1 MSLTPSKV
9 TWDPN
14 RYKATEYVITYDS
27 NGNPTLSKKEADYTG
42 VNYNFSSLPT
52 NTQTTTNTTTQ
63 QTGTT
68 TQAQTTEA
76 FGAVQPYYWNEGGGG
91 NGEGNQNQEIIKT
104 SPKQQP
110 QLSGFFKPLDKAM
123 QGKPVASLGTRI
135 KQKFEDIT
143 GKTERDWEDVDRDIE
158 IDRINAELAKGGL
171 DYEEEAT
178 LRNELSEL
186 QKQST
191 TGFFT
196 KPKDLAKKTYEK
208 TGLKKAVDFLKPFPL
223 KVADAMASPVQRS
236 RNSFNKIYFSQKN
249 GIYEN
254 GRIAGDP
261 NKSVFAGMNAESMFG
276 NPAKSAAD
284 RITKRNKTIA
294 TKNVSKEFIQ
304 NTKDMEK
311 ELNNYNKDHNNHNIS
326 EYSKDKAKTQG
337 TIQQLNPH
345 EMRNVAETGDA
356 GGGKGGKSI
365 ICTQMYQQTQLE
377 DWKKTMRLWYI
388 FQKKYLTM
396 EHQEGYHFLFKPF
409 VNGMKKSKVLT
420 ALGKHCAIARTNDI
434 KHIMFGT
441 PFSLS
446 GRLVRLVTEPICYIT
461 GKIKS
466 WL

>member
-27 NGNPTLSKKEADYTG
+27 NGTPTLSKKEADYTG
-42 VNYNFSSLPT
+42 VNYNFSSLPSGT
-52 NTQTTTNTTTQ
+52 TTQTTTDTTTQ

-76 FGAVQPYYWNEGGGG
+76 FGDVKPYYWNQGGD
-91 NGEGNQNQEIIKT
+91 NEGNQNQEIIKT
-104 SPKQQP
+104 SSKQQP
-110 QLSGFFKPLDKAM
+110 QLSGFFNPLDKAIS
-123 QGKPVASLGTRI
+123 GEPVGSLGMRV

-158 IDRINAELAKGGL
+158 IDRVNAELAKGGL

-223 KVADAMASPVQRS
+223 KIADAMVSPVQKS
-236 RNSFNKIYFSQKN
+236 RNSFNKNYFSQEN

-254 GRIAGDP
+254 GKIAGNP
-261 NKSVFAGMNAESMFG
+261 SKSVFAGMNSQSMFG
-276 NPAKSAAD
+276 NPAKSAAK
-284 RITKRNKTIA
+284 RIAKRNKTIA

-304 NTKDMEK
+304 NTKNMER
-311 ELNNYNKDHNNHNIS
+311 ELDNYNRDHNDHNIS
-326 EYSKDKAKTQG
+326 EYNRDKAKTQG
-337 TIQQLNPH
+337 TVQQLNPH

-356 GGGKGGKSI
+356 GGDSGGKI
-365 ICTQMYQQTQLE
+365 VCTMMNESYGFGSFRNKIWMKFHKDLSLEYQ
-377 DWKKTMRLWYI
+377 R
-388 FQKKYLTM
+388 
-396 EHQEGYHFLFKPF
+396 GYHRLFLPLVKIAKTNKIIKNILEHIA
-409 VNGMKKSKVLT
+409 VHSTIDMRQSMRGKKHL
-420 ALGKHCAIARTNDI
+420 LGRVYRKI
-434 KHIMFGT
+434 
-441 PFSLS
+441 L
-446 GRLVRLVTEPICYIT
+446 LPICYWV
-461 GKIKS
+461 GKI
-466 WL
+466 

>member
-76 FGAVQPYYWNEGGGG
+76 FGDVKPYYWNEGGGG

-191 TGFFT
+191 TGFSSFFT

-223 KVADAMASPVQRS
+223 KIADAMISPVQRS
-236 RNSFNKIYFSQKN
+236 RNSFNGSYFSQGTDEHQY

-254 GRIAGDP
+254 GRIAGNP
-261 NKSVFAGMNAESMFG
+261 NESVFAGMNSQSMFG
-276 NPAKSAAD
+276 NPAKSAAK
-284 RITKRNKTIA
+284 RIAKRNKTIA

-304 NTKDMEK
+304 NTKNMER
-311 ELNNYNKDHNNHNIS
+311 ELDNYNRDHNDHNIS
-326 EYSKDKAKTQG
+326 EYNRDKAKTQG
-337 TIQQLNPH
+337 TVQELNPH

-356 GGGKGGKSI
+356 GGDKGGKI
-365 ICTQMYQQTQLE
+365 VCTMMNESYGFGSFRNKIWLRHSKNLAPEYQ
-377 DWKKTMRLWYI
+377 I
-388 FQKKYLTM
+388 
-396 EHQEGYHFLFKPF
+396 GYHRIFLPL
-409 VNGMKKSKVLT
+409 VKKAKTNKVLKKILEHIAIHRT
-420 ALGKHCAIARTNDI
+420 IDIRQEERNKIHLLGRIYRKI
-434 KHIMFGT
+434 
-441 PFSLS
+441 L
-446 GRLVRLVTEPICYIT
+446 EPICYWV
-461 GKIKS
+461 GKI
-466 WL
+466 

>member
-76 FGAVQPYYWNEGGGG
+76 FGDVKPYYWNEGGGG
-91 NGEGNQNQEIIKT
+91 NGGNQNQEIIKT

-223 KVADAMASPVQRS
+223 KIADAMISPVQRS
-236 RNSFNKIYFSQKN
+236 RNSFNGSYFSQGTDEHQY

-254 GRIAGDP
+254 GRIAGNP
-261 NKSVFAGMNAESMFG
+261 NESVFAGMNAQSTFG
-276 NPAKSAAD
+276 NPAKSAAK
-284 RITKRNKTIA
+284 RIAKRNKTIA
-294 TKNVSKEFIQ
+294 TKKVSKEFIQ
-304 NTKDMEK
+304 NTKNMER
-311 ELNNYNKDHNNHNIS
+311 ELDNYNRDHNDHNIS
-326 EYSKDKAKTQG
+326 EYNRDKAKTQG
-337 TIQQLNPH
+337 TVQELNPH

-356 GGGKGGKSI
+356 GGDKGGKI
-365 ICTQMYQQTQLE
+365 VCTMMNESYGFGSFRNKIWLRHSKNLAPEYQ
-377 DWKKTMRLWYI
+377 I
-388 FQKKYLTM
+388 
-396 EHQEGYHFLFKPF
+396 GYHRIFLPL
-409 VNGMKKSKVLT
+409 VKKAKTNKVLKKILEHIAIHRT
-420 ALGKHCAIARTNDI
+420 IDIRQEERNKIHLLGRIYRKI
-434 KHIMFGT
+434 
-441 PFSLS
+441 L
-446 GRLVRLVTEPICYIT
+446 EPICYWV
-461 GKIKS
+461 GKI
-466 WL
+466 

>member
-76 FGAVQPYYWNEGGGG
+76 FGDVKPYYWNEGGGG

-223 KVADAMASPVQRS
+223 KIADAMISPVQRS
-236 RNSFNKIYFSQKN
+236 RNSFNGSYFSQGTDEHQY

-254 GRIAGDP
+254 GRIAGNP
-261 NKSVFAGMNAESMFG
+261 NESVFAGMNSQSMFG
-276 NPAKSAAD
+276 NPAKSAAK
-284 RITKRNKTIA
+284 RIAKRNKTIA

-304 NTKDMEK
+304 NTKNMER
-311 ELNNYNKDHNNHNIS
+311 ELDNYNRDHNDHNIS
-326 EYSKDKAKTQG
+326 EYNRDKAKTQG
-337 TIQQLNPH
+337 TVQELNPH

-356 GGGKGGKSI
+356 GGDKGGKI
-365 ICTQMYQQTQLE
+365 VCTMMNESYGFGSFRNKIWLRHSKNLAPEYQ
-377 DWKKTMRLWYI
+377 I
-388 FQKKYLTM
+388 
-396 EHQEGYHFLFKPF
+396 GYHRIFLPL
-409 VNGMKKSKVLT
+409 VKKAKTNKVLKKILEHIAIHRT
-420 ALGKHCAIARTNDI
+420 IDIRQEERNKIHLLGRIYRKI
-434 KHIMFGT
+434 
-441 PFSLS
+441 L
-446 GRLVRLVTEPICYIT
+446 EPICYWV
-461 GKIKS
+461 GKI
-466 WL
+466 

>member
-76 FGAVQPYYWNEGGGG
+76 FGDVKPYYWNEGGGG

-186 QKQST
+186 QKQSR
-191 TGFFT
+191 TGFTSFFT
-196 KPKDLAKKTYEK
+196 KPKDLARKTYEK

-223 KVADAMASPVQRS
+223 KIADAMISPVQRS
-236 RNSFNKIYFSQKN
+236 RNSFNGSYFSQGTDEHQY

-254 GRIAGDP
+254 GRIAGNP
-261 NKSVFAGMNAESMFG
+261 NESVFAGMNSQSMFG
-276 NPAKSAAD
+276 NPAKSAAK
-284 RITKRNKTIA
+284 RIAKRNKTIA

-304 NTKDMEK
+304 NTKNMER
-311 ELNNYNKDHNNHNIS
+311 ELDNYNRDHNDHNIS
-326 EYSKDKAKTQG
+326 EYNRDKAKTQG
-337 TIQQLNPH
+337 TVQELNPH

-356 GGGKGGKSI
+356 GGDKGGKI
-365 ICTQMYQQTQLE
+365 VCTMMNESYGFGSFRNKIWLRHSKNLAPEYQ
-377 DWKKTMRLWYI
+377 I
-388 FQKKYLTM
+388 
-396 EHQEGYHFLFKPF
+396 GYHRIFLPL
-409 VNGMKKSKVLT
+409 VKKAKTNKVLKKILEHIAIHRT
-420 ALGKHCAIARTNDI
+420 IDIRQEERNKIHLLGRIYRKI
-434 KHIMFGT
+434 
-441 PFSLS
+441 L
-446 GRLVRLVTEPICYIT
+446 EPICYWV
-461 GKIKS
+461 GKI
-466 WL
+466 

>member
-76 FGAVQPYYWNEGGGG
+76 FGDVKPYYWNEGGGG

-223 KVADAMASPVQRS
+223 KIADAMISPVQRS
-236 RNSFNKIYFSQKN
+236 RNSFNGSYFSQGTDEHQY

-254 GRIAGDP
+254 GRIAGNP
-261 NKSVFAGMNAESMFG
+261 NESVFAGMNSQSMFG
-276 NPAKSAAD
+276 NPAKSAAK
-284 RITKRNKTIA
+284 RIAKRNKTIA

-304 NTKDMEK
+304 NTKNMER
-311 ELNNYNKDHNNHNIS
+311 ELDNYNRDHNDHNIS
-326 EYSKDKAKTQG
+326 EYNRDKAKTQG
-337 TIQQLNPH
+337 TVQELNPH

-356 GGGKGGKSI
+356 GGDKGGKI
-365 ICTQMYQQTQLE
+365 VCTMMNESYGFGSFRNKIWLRHSKNLAPEYQ
-377 DWKKTMRLWYI
+377 I
-388 FQKKYLTM
+388 
-396 EHQEGYHFLFKPF
+396 GYHRIFLPL
-409 VNGMKKSKVLT
+409 VKKAKTNKVLKKILEHIAIHRT
-420 ALGKHCAIARTNDI
+420 IDIRQEERNKIHLLGRVYRTI
-434 KHIMFGT
+434 
-441 PFSLS
+441 L
-446 GRLVRLVTEPICYIT
+446 EPICYWV
-461 GKIKS
+461 GKI
-466 WL
+466 

>member
-76 FGAVQPYYWNEGGGG
+76 FGDVKPYYWNEGGGG

-304 NTKDMEK
+304 NTKNMER
-311 ELNNYNKDHNNHNIS
+311 ELDNYNRDHNDHNIS
-326 EYSKDKAKTQG
+326 EYNRDKAKTQG
-337 TIQQLNPH
+337 TVQELNPH

-356 GGGKGGKSI
+356 GGDKGGKI
-365 ICTQMYQQTQLE
+365 VCTMMNESYGFGSFRNKIWLRHSKNLAPEYQ
-377 DWKKTMRLWYI
+377 I
-388 FQKKYLTM
+388 
-396 EHQEGYHFLFKPF
+396 GYHRIFLPL
-409 VNGMKKSKVLT
+409 VKKAKTNKVLKKILEHIAIHRT
-420 ALGKHCAIARTNDI
+420 IDIRQEERNKIHLLGRIYRKI
-434 KHIMFGT
+434 
-441 PFSLS
+441 L
-446 GRLVRLVTEPICYIT
+446 EPICYWV
-461 GKIKS
+461 GKI
-466 WL
+466 